1 MNAFFYSTFIYI
13 CHYTILLIMF
23 RVFCGFFWYNIIDT
37 LVFKIPVCRLVRG
50 L

>member
-1 MNAFFYSTFIYI
+1 MLFYSTFIYI

-23 RVFCGFFWYNIIDT
+23 LVFWYNMINT
-37 LVFKIPVCRLVRG
+37 SVFKITVCRLVRG